1 MGTWHASTQA
11 ASTAFSST
19 PRVLLPSA
27 SATLAELSLFGSLA
41 RGTSTSTSDV
51 DLLYVSA
58 PGRAPGFAINR
69 LEDELSELFGRNV
82 DLVSKRALH
91 RMLRER
97 VLAEARTLYA
107 A

>member
-1 MGTWHASTQA
+1 MA
-11 ASTAFSST
+11 
-19 PRVLLPSA
+19 RVDPGAVDGVLVDPARLA
-27 SATLAELSLFGSLA
+27 DICERYGIAELSLFGSLA

-58 PGRAPGFAINR
+58 PDRAPGFAINR
-69 LEDELSELFGRNV
+69 LEDELSELFGRKV

-91 RMLRER
+91 RMLRDR